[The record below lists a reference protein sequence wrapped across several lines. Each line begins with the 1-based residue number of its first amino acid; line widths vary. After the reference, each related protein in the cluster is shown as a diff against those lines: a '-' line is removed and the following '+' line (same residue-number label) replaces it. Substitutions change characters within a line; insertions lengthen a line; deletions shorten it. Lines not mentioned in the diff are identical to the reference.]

1 MKLAPL
7 LCSLLLFASSASAE
21 PGVTEIRLGA
31 PAPTA
36 APIDKAKVKAVERF
50 LAARQTGSNDRDLAS
65 RARALLRTKE
75 RLEDAALFGPK
86 GSTLAAFDFHDEAI
100 EPASAGRF
108 RVSVFLLFANAVGQV
123 VESRD
128 EELTL
133 VKSGDSYVCGV
144 LRVTNLI
151 VWSQED
157 VLEAA
162 RSLGA
167 AKELDEAQRH
177 VRESAAAKTAR
188 VAYSFADVQKNA
200 DGRIVVQ
207 CLQFKSDPGRRGFEV
222 TTAPIVLSRSDDSIR
237 VESN

>member
-7 LCSLLLFASSASAE
+7 LCSLLLFVSSASAE
-21 PGVTEIRLGA
+21 PGVTEIRLGT
-31 PAPTA
+31 PAPPPA
-36 APIDKAKVKAVERF
+36 AIDKTKVKAVERF

-75 RLEDAALFGPK
+75 RLDDAALFGPK

-100 EPASAGRF
+100 EPAGAGRF
-108 RVSVFLLFANAVGQV
+108 RVSVFLLFANAAGQV

-133 VKSGDSYVCGV
+133 IKSRDSYVCEA

-151 VWSQED
+151 AWSQED

-167 AKELDEAQRH
+167 LKELDEAQRSL
-177 VRESAAAKTAR
+177 RESPAAKTAR
-188 VAYSFADVQKNA
+188 VAYSFADVQRNA

-207 CLQFKSDPGRRGFEV
+207 CLRFKSDPGRRGFAV